1 MNFVSIRKKLM
12 FMMGTICALF
22 GVALAF
28 ILFFAI
34 DQSRKAE
41 TLQKEI
47 SPLATEL
54 KERGDAYQVQLSAL
68 RGYLLQH
75 DQVELDKFNEMSKRL
90 EDSKDKL
97 LSNPNLSSSVKSTME
112 LGSTWRKFIE
122 EKVFT
127 LAKEQKW
134 EEALQVASSENGTVY
149 KVIGDFTNYSNE
161 QAKLREQ
168 SIEKIDQSALLIEYV
183 IFLSLVVCIIVAI
196 ILAWWFSGKL
206 VKPIQ
211 QIDTKL
217 KELASQEGD
226 LTARLQVNSNDEIGA
241 IATSFNKMLENLQ
254 HIINRVQKTSVE
266 VQTASENMLE
276 KTNTS
281 REATLRVQSSMSNL
295 NASIQSQT
303 SSMEESSTAMDDMAV
318 SVQRIAESASSVA
331 ELAVATSEHA
341 SDGSTVIQ
349 KSVSQMTTIHE
360 AVNATSE
367 VVERLITHTKYIDT
381 AVQSISNIAE
391 QTNLLA
397 LNASIEAARAGE
409 HGKGFAVVADEVRKL
424 AEQSQLAATDIN
436 HLLHQIQADTK
447 IANDMMTQGQAEA
460 SEGITVIRT
469 AGSSFSEIVN
479 HINKVSTQMQEMSA
493 TAEEMAASSEEMNA
507 ALNNIASISNE
518 VAAETSQTAHSAGDQ
533 VNKMSIVANKSSEM
547 KTIVQEL
554 EVLVSH
560 FKTNI

>member
-1 MNFVSIRKKLM
+1 MNFISIRKKLM
-12 FMMGTICALF
+12 FMMGMICALF
-22 GVALAF
+22 GIALAF
-28 ILFFAI
+28 ILFFTM
-34 DQSRKAE
+34 DQSHKAE

-90 EDSKDKL
+90 EDTKGQL
-97 LSNPNLSSSVKSTME
+97 LSNPNTSQSVKSTME

-134 EEALQVASSENGTVY
+134 EEALQVASTENGTVY

-168 SIEKIDQSALLIEYV
+168 SIEKIDQSSLRIEYV
-183 IFLSLVVCIIVAI
+183 VFLSLVICIVTAI

-241 IATSFNKMLENLQ
+241 IASSFNKMLENLQ

-281 REATLRVQSSMSNL
+281 REATIRVQSSMSNL
-295 NASIQSQT
+295 NSSIQSQT
-303 SSMEESSTAMDDMAV
+303 SSMEESSTAMDDMAI

-341 SDGSTVIQ
+341 NDGSTVIQ
-349 KSVSQMTTIHE
+349 KSISQMTTIHE

-409 HGKGFAVVADEVRKL
+409 QGKGFAVVADEVRKL
-424 AEQSQLAATDIN
+424 AEQSKTAATDIN
-436 HLLHQIQADTK
+436 QLLHQIQNDTET
-447 IANDMMTQGQAEA
+447 ASSMMSQGRSEA
-460 SEGITVIRT
+460 FEGITVVRE
-469 AGSSFSEIVN
+469 AGTSFTTIVEQV
-479 HINKVSTQMQEMSA
+479 NKVSTQMQDISA
-493 TAEEMAASSEEMNA
+493 TAEEMAASAEEMNA
-507 ALNNIASISNE
+507 SLNNIASISNE
-518 VAAETSQTAHSAGDQ
+518 V
-533 VNKMSIVANKSSEM
+533 SSETAATAQSAEQKVIVMNEMTLTAKQM
-547 KTIVQEL
+547 KQTVEEL
-554 EVLVSH
+554 DQLVSH
-560 FKTNI
+560 FKTE

>member
-22 GVALAF
+22 GIALAF

-97 LSNPNLSSSVKSTME
+97 LSNPNVSSSVKSTME
-112 LGSTWRKFIE
+112 LGSNWRKFVE
-122 EKVFT
+122 GKVFT

-134 EEALQVASSENGTVY
+134 EEALQVASTENGTVY

-168 SIEKIDQSALLIEYV
+168 SIEKIDQSSVGIEYAV
-183 IFLSLVVCIIVAI
+183 FLSLVICIVVAI

-241 IATSFNKMLENLQ
+241 IAASFNKMLENLQ

-281 REATLRVQSSMSNL
+281 REATIRVQSSMSNL

-409 HGKGFAVVADEVRKL
+409 QGKGFAVVADEVRKL
-424 AEQSQLAATDIN
+424 AEQSKTAATDIN
-436 HLLHQIQADTK
+436 QLLHQIQNDTET
-447 IANDMMTQGQAEA
+447 ASSMMSQGRSEA
-460 SEGITVIRT
+460 FEGINVIRE
-469 AGSSFSEIVN
+469 AGTSFTTIVEQV
-479 HINKVSTQMQEMSA
+479 NKVSTQMQDISA
-493 TAEEMAASSEEMNA
+493 TAEEMAASAEEMNA
-507 ALNNIASISNE
+507 SLNNIASISTE
-518 VAAETSQTAHSAGDQ
+518 V
-533 VNKMSIVANKSSEM
+533 SSETAATAQSAEQKVIVMNEMTVTAGKM
-547 KTIVQEL
+547 KQTVEEL
-554 EVLVSH
+554 DQLVSH
-560 FKTNI
+560 FKTE

>member
-22 GVALAF
+22 GIALAF
-28 ILFFAI
+28 ILYFAI
-34 DQSRKAE
+34 DQSHKADA
-41 TLQKEI
+41 LQEDI

-75 DQVELDKFNEMSKRL
+75 DQVELDKFNEMSKNL
-90 EDSKDKL
+90 EDSKDKI
-97 LSNPNLSSSVKSTME
+97 LSNPNLSPSVKNTME

-134 EEALQVASSENGTVY
+134 EEALQVASTENGTVY

-168 SIEKIDQSALLIEYV
+168 SIEQIDQSALRIEYAV
-183 IFLSLVVCIIVAI
+183 FLSLVICIVVAI

-211 QIDTKL
+211 QIDIKL

-226 LTARLQVNSNDEIGA
+226 LTARLQVTSNDEIGA

-254 HIINRVQKTSVE
+254 HIIYRVQKTSLE

-276 KTNTS
+276 NTNTS
-281 REATLRVQSSMSNL
+281 REATIQIQSSMSNL

-341 SDGSTVIQ
+341 NDGNTVIQ

-409 HGKGFAVVADEVRKL
+409 QGKGFAVVADEVRKL
-424 AEQSQLAATDIN
+424 AEQSKTAATDIN
-436 HLLHQIQADTK
+436 KLLHQIQNDTET
-447 IANDMMTQGQAEA
+447 ASSMMAQGRSEA
-460 SEGITVIRT
+460 FEGIHVIREAGTSFT
-469 AGSSFSEIVN
+469 AIVEQVN
-479 HINKVSTQMQEMSA
+479 TVSTQMQDISA
-493 TAEEMAASSEEMNA
+493 TAEEMAASAEEMNA
-507 ALNNIASISNE
+507 SLNNIASISNE
-518 VAAETSQTAHSAGDQ
+518 V
-533 VNKMSIVANKSSEM
+533 SSETAATAQSAEQKVIVMNEMTVTAGQM
-547 KTIVQEL
+547 KQTVEEL
-554 EVLVSH
+554 DQLVSH
-560 FKTNI
+560 FKTK

>member
-1 MNFVSIRKKLM
+1 MNFMSIRKKLM

-22 GVALAF
+22 GIALAF
-28 ILFFAI
+28 ILFFAV
-34 DQSRKAE
+34 DQSHKAE
-41 TLQKEI
+41 ALQKDI

-75 DQVELDKFNEMSKRL
+75 DQVELDKFHEMSKLL
-90 EDSKDKL
+90 EDNKAQL
-97 LSNPNLSSSVKSTME
+97 LSNPNVSQSVKDTME
-112 LGSTWRKFIE
+112 LGSTWRKFVE
-122 EKVFT
+122 EKVFS

-134 EEALQVASSENGTVY
+134 EEALQLASSENGTVY

-168 SIEKIDQSALLIEYV
+168 SIEKIDQSSLLIEYIV
-183 IFLSLVVCIIVAI
+183 FLSLVICIIVAL

-206 VKPIQ
+206 VKPIE

-241 IATSFNKMLENLQ
+241 IATSFNNMLENLQ

-266 VQTASENMLE
+266 VQNASENMLE

-281 REATLRVQSSMSNL
+281 RDATIKVQSSMSNL

-303 SSMEESSTAMDDMAV
+303 SSMEESSTAMDDMAM

-341 SDGSTVIQ
+341 NDGSTVIQ
-349 KSVSQMTTIHE
+349 KSISQMTTIHE

-367 VVERLITHTKYIDT
+367 VVERLITHTKYIDA

-409 HGKGFAVVADEVRKL
+409 QGKGFAVVADEVRKL
-424 AEQSQLAATDIN
+424 AEQSKTAATDIN
-436 HLLHQIQADTK
+436 QLLHQIQNDTK
-447 IANDMMTQGQAEA
+447 TASSMMSQGRSEA
-460 SEGITVIRT
+460 FEGINVIRE
-469 AGSSFSEIVN
+469 AGSSFTTIVGQVN
-479 HINKVSTQMQEMSA
+479 TVSTQIQDISA
-493 TAEEMAASSEEMNA
+493 TAEEMAASAEEMNA
-507 ALNNIASISNE
+507 SLNNIASISNE
-518 VAAETSQTAHSAGDQ
+518 V
-533 VNKMSIVANKSSEM
+533 SSETVATAQFAAQKVVVMNEMTLTAKQM
-547 KTIVQEL
+547 KQTVEEL
-554 EVLVSH
+554 DQLVSH
-560 FKTNI
+560 FKTE

>member
-22 GVALAF
+22 GIALAF

-97 LSNPNLSSSVKSTME
+97 LSNPNASSSVKSTME
-112 LGSTWRKFIE
+112 LGSTWRKFVE

-168 SIEKIDQSALLIEYV
+168 SIEQIDQSSLGIEYAV
-183 IFLSLVVCIIVAI
+183 FLSLVICIVVAI

-318 SVQRIAESASSVA
+318 SVQRIAETASSVA

-409 HGKGFAVVADEVRKL
+409 QGKGFAVVADEVRKL
-424 AEQSQLAATDIN
+424 AEQSKTAATDIN
-436 HLLHQIQADTK
+436 QLLHQIQNDTET
-447 IANDMMTQGQAEA
+447 ASSMMSQGRSEA
-460 SEGITVIRT
+460 FEGINVIRE
-469 AGSSFSEIVN
+469 AGTSFTTIVEQV
-479 HINKVSTQMQEMSA
+479 NKVSTQMQDISA
-493 TAEEMAASSEEMNA
+493 TAEEMAASAEEMNA
-507 ALNNIASISNE
+507 SLNNIASISTE
-518 VAAETSQTAHSAGDQ
+518 V
-533 VNKMSIVANKSSEM
+533 SSETAATAQSAEQKVIVMNEMTVTARKM
-547 KTIVQEL
+547 KQTVEEL
-554 EVLVSH
+554 DQLVSH
-560 FKTNI
+560 FKTE

>member
-1 MNFVSIRKKLM
+1 
-12 FMMGTICALF
+12 MMGTICALF
-22 GVALAF
+22 GIALAF

-112 LGSTWRKFIE
+112 LGSTWRKFVE

-168 SIEKIDQSALLIEYV
+168 SIEQIDQSSLGIEYAV
-183 IFLSLVVCIIVAI
+183 FLSLVICIVVAI

-424 AEQSQLAATDIN
+424 AEQSKTAATDIN
-436 HLLHQIQADTK
+436 QLLHQIQNDTET
-447 IANDMMTQGQAEA
+447 ASSMMSQGRSEA
-460 SEGITVIRT
+460 FEGINVIRE
-469 AGSSFSEIVN
+469 AGTSFTTIVEQV
-479 HINKVSTQMQEMSA
+479 NKVSTQMQDISA
-493 TAEEMAASSEEMNA
+493 TAEEMAASAEEMNA
-507 ALNNIASISNE
+507 SLNNIASISTE
-518 VAAETSQTAHSAGDQ
+518 V
-533 VNKMSIVANKSSEM
+533 SSETAATAQSAEQKVIVMNEMTVTARKM
-547 KTIVQEL
+547 KQTVEEL
-554 EVLVSH
+554 DQLVSH
-560 FKTNI
+560 FKTE

>member
-1 MNFVSIRKKLM
+1 MNFISIRKKLM
-12 FMMGTICALF
+12 FMMGMICALF
-22 GVALAF
+22 GIALAF
-28 ILFFAI
+28 ILFFTM
-34 DQSRKAE
+34 DQSHKAE

-90 EDSKDKL
+90 EDTKEQL
-97 LSNPNLSSSVKSTME
+97 LSNPNTSQSVKSTME
-112 LGSTWRKFIE
+112 LGSTWRKFVE

-134 EEALQVASSENGTVY
+134 EEALQVASTENGTVY
-149 KVIGDFTNYSNE
+149 KVIGDFTNYTNE

-168 SIEKIDQSALLIEYV
+168 SIEKIDQSSLRIEYV
-183 IFLSLVVCIIVAI
+183 VFLSLVICIVTAI

-281 REATLRVQSSMSNL
+281 REATIRVQSSMSNL
-295 NASIQSQT
+295 NSSIQSQT
-303 SSMEESSTAMDDMAV
+303 SSMEESSTAMDDMAI

-341 SDGSTVIQ
+341 NDGSTVIQ

-409 HGKGFAVVADEVRKL
+409 QGKGFAVVADEVRKL
-424 AEQSQLAATDIN
+424 AEQSKTAAKDIN
-436 HLLHQIQADTK
+436 QLLHQIQNDTET
-447 IANDMMTQGQAEA
+447 ASSMMSKGRSEA
-460 SEGITVIRT
+460 FEGITVVRE
-469 AGSSFSEIVN
+469 AGTSFTTIVEQV
-479 HINKVSTQMQEMSA
+479 NKVSTQMQDISA
-493 TAEEMAASSEEMNA
+493 TAEEMAASAEEMNA
-507 ALNNIASISNE
+507 SLNNIASISNE
-518 VAAETSQTAHSAGDQ
+518 V
-533 VNKMSIVANKSSEM
+533 SSETATTAQSAEQKVIVMNEMTLTAKQM
-547 KTIVQEL
+547 KQTVEEL
-554 EVLVSH
+554 DELVSH
-560 FKTNI
+560 FKTE

>member
-1 MNFVSIRKKLM
+1 MNFISIRKKLM

-22 GVALAF
+22 GIALAF
-28 ILFFAI
+28 ILFFAV
-34 DQSRKAE
+34 DQSHKAE
-41 TLQKEI
+41 ALQKDI

-75 DQVELDKFNEMSKRL
+75 DQVELDKFHEMSKLL
-90 EDSKDKL
+90 EDNKAQL
-97 LSNPNLSSSVKSTME
+97 LSNPNVSQSVKDTME
-112 LGSTWRKFIE
+112 LGSTWRKFVE
-122 EKVFT
+122 EKVFS

-134 EEALQVASSENGTVY
+134 EEALQLASSENGTVY

-168 SIEKIDQSALLIEYV
+168 SIEKIDQSSLLIEYIV
-183 IFLSLVVCIIVAI
+183 FLSLVICIIVAL

-206 VKPIQ
+206 VKPIE

-241 IATSFNKMLENLQ
+241 IATSFNNMLENLQ

-266 VQTASENMLE
+266 VQNASENMLE

-281 REATLRVQSSMSNL
+281 RDATIKVQSSMSNL

-303 SSMEESSTAMDDMAV
+303 SSMEESSTAMDDMAM

-341 SDGSTVIQ
+341 NDGSTVIQ
-349 KSVSQMTTIHE
+349 KSISQMTTIHE

-367 VVERLITHTKYIDT
+367 VVERLITHTKYIDA

-409 HGKGFAVVADEVRKL
+409 QGKGFAVVADEVRKL
-424 AEQSQLAATDIN
+424 AEQSKTAAKDIN
-436 HLLHQIQADTK
+436 QLLHQIQNDTK
-447 IANDMMTQGQAEA
+447 TASSMMAQGRSEA
-460 SEGITVIRT
+460 FEGINVIRD
-469 AGSSFSEIVN
+469 AGSSFTTIVGQV
-479 HINKVSTQMQEMSA
+479 NKVSTQMQDISA
-493 TAEEMAASSEEMNA
+493 TAEEMAASAEEMNA
-507 ALNNIASISNE
+507 SLNNIASISNE
-518 VAAETSQTAHSAGDQ
+518 V
-533 VNKMSIVANKSSEM
+533 SSETAATAQSAAQKVVVMNEMTKTAKEM
-547 KTIVQEL
+547 KQTVEEL
-554 EVLVSH
+554 DELVSH
-560 FKTNI
+560 FKTE

>member
-22 GVALAF
+22 GIALAF

-97 LSNPNLSSSVKSTME
+97 LSNPNASSSVKSTME
-112 LGSTWRKFIE
+112 LGSTWRKFVE

-161 QAKLREQ
+161 QATLREQ

-183 IFLSLVVCIIVAI
+183 IFLSLVICIVAAI

-281 REATLRVQSSMSNL
+281 REATVRVQSSMSNL
-295 NASIQSQT
+295 NASIQSQA

-409 HGKGFAVVADEVRKL
+409 QGKGFAVVADEVRKL
-424 AEQSQLAATDIN
+424 AEQSKTAATDIN
-436 HLLHQIQADTK
+436 QLLHQIQNDTET
-447 IANDMMTQGQAEA
+447 ASSMMSQGRSEA
-460 SEGITVIRT
+460 FEGIHVIRE
-469 AGSSFSEIVN
+469 AGTSFTTIVEQV
-479 HINKVSTQMQEMSA
+479 NKVSTQMQDISA
-493 TAEEMAASSEEMNA
+493 TAEEMAASAEEMNA
-507 ALNNIASISNE
+507 SLNNIASISTE
-518 VAAETSQTAHSAGDQ
+518 V
-533 VNKMSIVANKSSEM
+533 SSETAATAQSAEQKVIVMNEMTVTAGKM
-547 KTIVQEL
+547 KQTVEEL
-554 EVLVSH
+554 DQLVSH
-560 FKTNI
+560 FKTE

>member
-1 MNFVSIRKKLM
+1 MSFMSIRKKLL
-12 FMMGTICALF
+12 FMMGTVCALF
-22 GVALAF
+22 GIALAF

-34 DQSRKAE
+34 DQTRKAE
-41 TLQKEI
+41 ALQKEI

-75 DQVELDKFNEMSKRL
+75 DQVELDKFHEMSKLL
-90 EDSKDKL
+90 EDKKAQL
-97 LSNPNLSSSVKSTME
+97 LSNPNVSQSVKDTME

-122 EKVFT
+122 EKVFS

-134 EEALQVASSENGTVY
+134 DEALQVASSENGTVY

-161 QAKLREQ
+161 QAKLRER

-183 IFLSLVVCIIVAI
+183 IFLSLVICIVVAI

-217 KELASQEGD
+217 KELSSQEGD

-266 VQTASENMLE
+266 VQNASENMLE

-281 REATLRVQSSMSNL
+281 LDATIKVQNSMSNL

-303 SSMEESSTAMDDMAV
+303 SSMEESSTAMDDMSI

-331 ELAVATSEHA
+331 ELAVVTSEHA
-341 SDGSTVIQ
+341 NDGSTVIQ
-349 KSVSQMTTIHE
+349 KSISQMTTIHE

-409 HGKGFAVVADEVRKL
+409 QGKGFAVVADEVRKL
-424 AEQSQLAATDIN
+424 AEQSKTAATDIN
-436 HLLHQIQADTK
+436 QLLHQIQNDTET
-447 IANDMMTQGQAEA
+447 ASSMMSQGRSEA
-460 SEGITVIRT
+460 FEGINVIRE
-469 AGSSFSEIVN
+469 AGSSFTTIVDQV
-479 HINKVSTQMQEMSA
+479 NKVSTQIQDISA
-493 TAEEMAASSEEMNA
+493 TAEEMAASAEEMNA
-507 ALNNIASISNE
+507 SLNNIASISNE
-518 VAAETSQTAHSAGDQ
+518 V
-533 VNKMSIVANKSSEM
+533 SSETAATAQSAEQKVVVMNEMTLTAKQM
-547 KTIVQEL
+547 KQTVEEL
-554 EVLVSH
+554 DQLVSH
-560 FKTNI
+560 FKTE

>member
-1 MNFVSIRKKLM
+1 MNFISIRKKLM

-22 GVALAF
+22 GIALAF

-34 DQSRKAE
+34 DQSHKAE

-97 LSNPNLSSSVKSTME
+97 LSNPNISQSVKDTMN

-134 EEALQVASSENGTVY
+134 EEALQVASTENGSVY

-161 QAKLREQ
+161 QAKLRDQ
-168 SIEKIDQSALLIEYV
+168 SIKKIDQSSLQIEYV
-183 IFLSLVVCIIVAI
+183 VFLSLVICITVAI

-211 QIDTKL
+211 QIDSKL
-217 KELASQEGD
+217 KELSSQEGD
-226 LTARLQVNSNDEIGA
+226 LTARLQVSSNDEIGT

-266 VQTASENMLE
+266 VQNASENMLE
-276 KTNTS
+276 KTNIS
-281 REATLRVQSSMSNL
+281 REATIRVQSSMSSL
-295 NASIQSQT
+295 NANIQSQA
-303 SSMEESSTAMDDMAV
+303 SSMEESSTAMDDMTV
-318 SVQRIAESASSVA
+318 SVQRIAESASSVT
-331 ELAVATSEHA
+331 ELAVTTSEQA
-341 SDGSTVIQ
+341 NDGSSVIQ
-349 KSVSQMTTIHE
+349 KSVSQMTTIHD

-409 HGKGFAVVADEVRKL
+409 QGKGFAVVADEVRKL
-424 AEQSQLAATDIN
+424 AEQSKTAATDIN
-436 HLLHQIQADTK
+436 QLLHQIQQDTET
-447 IANDMMTQGQAEA
+447 ASSMMAQGRSEA
-460 SEGITVIRT
+460 FEGIHVIRE
-469 AGSSFSEIVN
+469 AGNSFTTIVEQV
-479 HINKVSTQMQEMSA
+479 NKVSTQMQDISA
-493 TAEEMAASSEEMNA
+493 TAEEMAASAEEMNA
-507 ALNNIASISNE
+507 SLNNIASISTE
-518 VAAETSQTAHSAGDQ
+518 V
-533 VNKMSIVANKSSEM
+533 SSETAATAQSAEQKVITMNEMTVTARQM
-547 KTIVQEL
+547 KQTVQEL
-554 EVLVSH
+554 DQLVSH
-560 FKTNI
+560 FKTE

>member
-22 GVALAF
+22 GIALAF

-75 DQVELDKFNEMSKRL
+75 DQVEIDKFNEMSKRL

-112 LGSTWRKFIE
+112 LGSTWRKFVE

-168 SIEKIDQSALLIEYV
+168 SIEQIDQSSLGIEYAV
-183 IFLSLVVCIIVAI
+183 FLSLVICIIVAI

-217 KELASQEGD
+217 KELASEEGD

-241 IATSFNKMLENLQ
+241 IAASFNKMLENLQ

-281 REATLRVQSSMSNL
+281 REATLRVQRSMSNL

-409 HGKGFAVVADEVRKL
+409 QGKGFAVVADEVRKL
-424 AEQSQLAATDIN
+424 AEQSKTAATDIN
-436 HLLHQIQADTK
+436 QLLHQIQNDTET
-447 IANDMMTQGQAEA
+447 ASSMMSQGRSEA
-460 SEGITVIRT
+460 FEGLNVIRE
-469 AGSSFSEIVN
+469 AGTSFTTIVEQV
-479 HINKVSTQMQEMSA
+479 NKVSTQMQDISA
-493 TAEEMAASSEEMNA
+493 TAEEMAASAEEMNA
-507 ALNNIASISNE
+507 SLNNIASISTE
-518 VAAETSQTAHSAGDQ
+518 V
-533 VNKMSIVANKSSEM
+533 SSETAATAQSAEQKVIVMNEMTVTARKM
-547 KTIVQEL
+547 KQTVEEL
-554 EVLVSH
+554 DQLVSH
-560 FKTNI
+560 FKTE

>member
-22 GVALAF
+22 GIALAF

-112 LGSTWRKFIE
+112 LGSTWRKFVE

-149 KVIGDFTNYSNE
+149 KVIGDFTKYSNE

-168 SIEKIDQSALLIEYV
+168 SIEQIDQSSLGIEYAV
-183 IFLSLVVCIIVAI
+183 FLSLVICIVVAI

-281 REATLRVQSSMSNL
+281 REATVRVQSSMSNL

-409 HGKGFAVVADEVRKL
+409 QGKGFAVVADEVRKL
-424 AEQSQLAATDIN
+424 AEQSKTAATDIN
-436 HLLHQIQADTK
+436 QLLHQIQNDTET
-447 IANDMMTQGQAEA
+447 ASSMMSQGRSEA
-460 SEGITVIRT
+460 FEGINVIRE
-469 AGSSFSEIVN
+469 AGTSFTTIVEQV
-479 HINKVSTQMQEMSA
+479 NKVSTQMQDISA
-493 TAEEMAASSEEMNA
+493 TAEEMAASAEEMNA
-507 ALNNIASISNE
+507 SLNNIASISTE
-518 VAAETSQTAHSAGDQ
+518 V
-533 VNKMSIVANKSSEM
+533 SSETAATAQSAEQKVIVMNEMTVTARKM
-547 KTIVQEL
+547 KQTVEEL
-554 EVLVSH
+554 DQLVSH
-560 FKTNI
+560 FKTE

>member
-1 MNFVSIRKKLM
+1 MNFISIRKKLM

-22 GVALAF
+22 GIALAF

-41 TLQKEI
+41 ALQKEI

-75 DQVELDKFNEMSKRL
+75 DQVELDKFHEMSKRL

-97 LSNPNLSSSVKSTME
+97 LSNPNISQPVKDTMQ
-112 LGSTWRKFIE
+112 LGSTWRQFIDD
-122 EKVFT
+122 KVVT

-134 EEALQVASSENGTVY
+134 DEALQVASSENGTVY

-161 QAKLREQ
+161 QAKLRDQ
-168 SIEKIDQSALLIEYV
+168 SIEKIDQSSLLIEYV
-183 IFLSLVVCIIVAI
+183 VFLSLVICIVVAI

-217 KELASQEGD
+217 KELSSQEGD

-266 VQTASENMLE
+266 VQNASENMLE

-281 REATLRVQSSMSNL
+281 LDATIKVQSSMSNL

-303 SSMEESSTAMDDMAV
+303 SSMEESSTAMDDMAL

-331 ELAVATSEHA
+331 ELAVTTSEHA
-341 SDGSTVIQ
+341 NDGNTVIQ
-349 KSVSQMTTIHE
+349 KSITQMTTIHE

-409 HGKGFAVVADEVRKL
+409 QGKGFAVVADEVRKL
-424 AEQSQLAATDIN
+424 AEQSKTAATDIN
-436 HLLHQIQADTK
+436 QLLHQIQNDTET
-447 IANDMMTQGQAEA
+447 ASSMMSQGRSEA
-460 SEGITVIRT
+460 FEGINVIRE
-469 AGSSFSEIVN
+469 AGSSFTIIVGQV
-479 HINKVSTQMQEMSA
+479 NKVSTQIQDISA
-493 TAEEMAASSEEMNA
+493 TAEEMAASAEEMNA
-507 ALNNIASISNE
+507 SLNNITSISNE
-518 VAAETSQTAHSAGDQ
+518 VSSETAATAQSAGKKVLVMNEMTLTAKQMKQTVEELDQ
-533 VNKMSIVANKSSEM
+533 
-547 KTIVQEL
+547 
-554 EVLVSH
+554 LVSH
-560 FKTNI
+560 FKTE

>member
-1 MNFVSIRKKLM
+1 MNFISIRKKLM
-12 FMMGTICALF
+12 FMMGMICALF
-22 GVALAF
+22 GIALAF
-28 ILFFAI
+28 ILFFTM
-34 DQSRKAE
+34 DQSHKAE

-90 EDSKDKL
+90 EDTKGQL
-97 LSNPNLSSSVKSTME
+97 LSNPNTSQSVKSTME

-134 EEALQVASSENGTVY
+134 EEALQVASTENGTVY
-149 KVIGDFTNYSNE
+149 KVIGDFTNYTNE

-168 SIEKIDQSALLIEYV
+168 SIEKIDQSSLRIEYV
-183 IFLSLVVCIIVAI
+183 VFLSLVICIVTAI

-266 VQTASENMLE
+266 VQNASENMLE

-281 REATLRVQSSMSNL
+281 LDATIKVQSSMSNL

-303 SSMEESSTAMDDMAV
+303 SSMEESSTAMDDMAL

-331 ELAVATSEHA
+331 ELAVTTSEHA
-341 SDGSTVIQ
+341 NDGNTVIQ
-349 KSVSQMTTIHE
+349 KSITQMTTIHE

-409 HGKGFAVVADEVRKL
+409 QGKGFAVVADEVRKL
-424 AEQSQLAATDIN
+424 AEQSKTAATDIN
-436 HLLHQIQADTK
+436 QLLHQIQNDTET
-447 IANDMMTQGQAEA
+447 ASSMMSQGRSEA
-460 SEGITVIRT
+460 FEGINVVRE
-469 AGSSFSEIVN
+469 AGSSFTTIVGQV
-479 HINKVSTQMQEMSA
+479 NKVSTQIQDISA
-493 TAEEMAASSEEMNA
+493 TAEEMAASAEEMNA
-507 ALNNIASISNE
+507 SLNNITSISNE
-518 VAAETSQTAHSAGDQ
+518 VSSETAATAQSAGKKVLVMNEMTLTAKQMKQTVEELDQ
-533 VNKMSIVANKSSEM
+533 
-547 KTIVQEL
+547 
-554 EVLVSH
+554 LVSH
-560 FKTNI
+560 FKTE

>member
-1 MNFVSIRKKLM
+1 
-12 FMMGTICALF
+12 MGTICALF

-409 HGKGFAVVADEVRKL
+409 QGKGFAVVADEVRKL
-424 AEQSQLAATDIN
+424 AEQSKTAATDIN
-436 HLLHQIQADTK
+436 QLLHQIQNDTET
-447 IANDMMTQGQAEA
+447 ASSMMSQGRSEA
-460 SEGITVIRT
+460 FEGINVIRE
-469 AGSSFSEIVN
+469 AGTSFTTIVEQV
-479 HINKVSTQMQEMSA
+479 NKVSTQMQDISA
-493 TAEEMAASSEEMNA
+493 TAEERAASAEEMNA
-507 ALNNIASISNE
+507 SLNNIASISTE
-518 VAAETSQTAHSAGDQ
+518 V
-533 VNKMSIVANKSSEM
+533 SSETAATAQSAEQKVIVMNEMAVTAGKM
-547 KTIVQEL
+547 KQTVEEL
-554 EVLVSH
+554 DQLVSH
-560 FKTNI
+560 FKTE

>member
-1 MNFVSIRKKLM
+1 MNFISIRKKLM
-12 FMMGTICALF
+12 FMMGMICALF
-22 GVALAF
+22 GIALAF
-28 ILFFAI
+28 ILFFTM
-34 DQSRKAE
+34 DQSHKAE

-90 EDSKDKL
+90 EDTKGQL
-97 LSNPNLSSSVKSTME
+97 LSNPNTSQSVKSTME

-134 EEALQVASSENGTVY
+134 EEALQVASTENGTVY
-149 KVIGDFTNYSNE
+149 KVIGDFTNYTNE

-168 SIEKIDQSALLIEYV
+168 SIEKIDQSSLRIEYV
-183 IFLSLVVCIIVAI
+183 VFLSLVICIVTAI
-196 ILAWWFSGKL
+196 ILAWLFSGKL

-266 VQTASENMLE
+266 VQTAEENMLE

-281 REATLRVQSSMSNL
+281 REATIRVQSSMSNL
-295 NASIQSQT
+295 NSSIQSQT
-303 SSMEESSTAMDDMAV
+303 SSMEESSTAMDDMAI

-331 ELAVATSEHA
+331 ELAVATYEHA
-341 SDGSTVIQ
+341 NDGSTVIQ

-409 HGKGFAVVADEVRKL
+409 QGKGFAVVADEVRKL
-424 AEQSQLAATDIN
+424 AEQSKTAAKDIN
-436 HLLHQIQADTK
+436 QLLHQIQNDTET
-447 IANDMMTQGQAEA
+447 ASSMMSQGRSEA
-460 SEGITVIRT
+460 FEGITVVRE
-469 AGSSFSEIVN
+469 AGTSFTTIVEQV
-479 HINKVSTQMQEMSA
+479 NKVSTQMQDISA
-493 TAEEMAASSEEMNA
+493 TAEEMAASAEEMNA
-507 ALNNIASISNE
+507 SLNNIASISNE
-518 VAAETSQTAHSAGDQ
+518 V
-533 VNKMSIVANKSSEM
+533 SSETAATAQSAEQKVIVMNEMTLTAKQM
-547 KTIVQEL
+547 KQTVEEL
-554 EVLVSH
+554 DQLVSH
-560 FKTNI
+560 FKTE

>member
-1 MNFVSIRKKLM
+1 MNFMSIRKKLL

-22 GVALAF
+22 GIALAF
-28 ILFFAI
+28 ILFFAV
-34 DQSRKAE
+34 DQSHKAE
-41 TLQKEI
+41 TLQKDI

-75 DQVELDKFNEMSKRL
+75 DQVELDKFHEMSKLL
-90 EDSKDKL
+90 EDNKAQL
-97 LSNPNLSSSVKSTME
+97 LSNPNVSQSVKDTME
-112 LGSTWRKFIE
+112 LGSTWRIFIE
-122 EKVFT
+122 EKVFS

-134 EEALQVASSENGTVY
+134 EEALQLASSENGTVY

-168 SIEKIDQSALLIEYV
+168 SIEKIDQSSLLIEYIV
-183 IFLSLVVCIIVAI
+183 FLSLVICVIVAL

-206 VKPIQ
+206 VKPIE

-241 IATSFNKMLENLQ
+241 IATSFNNMLENLQ

-266 VQTASENMLE
+266 VQNASENMLE

-281 REATLRVQSSMSNL
+281 RDATIKVQSSMSNL

-303 SSMEESSTAMDDMAV
+303 SSMEESSTAMDDMAM

-341 SDGSTVIQ
+341 NDGSTVIQ
-349 KSVSQMTTIHE
+349 KSISQMTTIHE

-367 VVERLITHTKYIDT
+367 VVERLITHTKYIDA

-409 HGKGFAVVADEVRKL
+409 QGKGFAVVADEVRKL
-424 AEQSQLAATDIN
+424 AEQSKTAATDIN
-436 HLLHQIQADTK
+436 QLLHQIQNDTK
-447 IANDMMTQGQAEA
+447 TASSMMSQGRSEA
-460 SEGITVIRT
+460 FEGINVIRE
-469 AGSSFSEIVN
+469 AGSSFTTIVGQVN
-479 HINKVSTQMQEMSA
+479 TVSTQIQDISA
-493 TAEEMAASSEEMNA
+493 TAEEMAASAEEMNA
-507 ALNNIASISNE
+507 SLNNIASISNE
-518 VAAETSQTAHSAGDQ
+518 V
-533 VNKMSIVANKSSEM
+533 SSETVATAQFAAQKVVVMNEMTLTAKQM
-547 KTIVQEL
+547 KQTVEEL
-554 EVLVSH
+554 DQLVSH
-560 FKTNI
+560 FKTE

>member
-1 MNFVSIRKKLM
+1 MNFVSIRKKLI

-22 GVALAF
+22 GIALAF

-112 LGSTWRKFIE
+112 LGSTWRKFVE

-168 SIEKIDQSALLIEYV
+168 SIEQIDQSSLGIEYAV
-183 IFLSLVVCIIVAI
+183 FLSLVICIVVAI

-217 KELASQEGD
+217 KELASEEGD

-241 IATSFNKMLENLQ
+241 IAASFNKMLENLQ

-409 HGKGFAVVADEVRKL
+409 QGKGFAVVADEVRKL
-424 AEQSQLAATDIN
+424 AEQSKTAATDIN
-436 HLLHQIQADTK
+436 QLLHQIQNDTET
-447 IANDMMTQGQAEA
+447 ASSMMSQGRSEA
-460 SEGITVIRT
+460 FEGINVIRE
-469 AGSSFSEIVN
+469 AGTSFTTIVEQV
-479 HINKVSTQMQEMSA
+479 NKVSTQMQDISA
-493 TAEEMAASSEEMNA
+493 TAEEMAASAEEMNA
-507 ALNNIASISNE
+507 SLNNIASISIE
-518 VAAETSQTAHSAGDQ
+518 V
-533 VNKMSIVANKSSEM
+533 SSETAATAQSAEQKVIVMNEMTVTARKM
-547 KTIVQEL
+547 KQTVEEL
-554 EVLVSH
+554 DQLVSH
-560 FKTNI
+560 FKTE

>member
-1 MNFVSIRKKLM
+1 MNFISIRKKLM
-12 FMMGTICALF
+12 FMMGMICALF
-22 GVALAF
+22 GIALAF
-28 ILFFAI
+28 ILFFTM
-34 DQSRKAE
+34 DQSHKAE

-90 EDSKDKL
+90 EDTKGQL
-97 LSNPNLSSSVKSTME
+97 LSNPNTSQSVKSTME

-134 EEALQVASSENGTVY
+134 EEALQVASTENGTVY

-168 SIEKIDQSALLIEYV
+168 SIEKIDQSSLRIEYV
-183 IFLSLVVCIIVAI
+183 VFLSLVICIVTAI

-281 REATLRVQSSMSNL
+281 REATIRVQSSMSNL
-295 NASIQSQT
+295 NSSIQSQT
-303 SSMEESSTAMDDMAV
+303 SSMEESSTAMDDMAI

-341 SDGSTVIQ
+341 NDGSTVIQ

-409 HGKGFAVVADEVRKL
+409 QGKGFAVVADEVRKL
-424 AEQSQLAATDIN
+424 AEQSKTAAKDIN
-436 HLLHQIQADTK
+436 QLLNQIQNDTET
-447 IANDMMTQGQAEA
+447 ASSMMSKGRSEA
-460 SEGITVIRT
+460 FEGITVVRE
-469 AGSSFSEIVN
+469 AGTSFTTIVEQV
-479 HINKVSTQMQEMSA
+479 NKVSTQMQDISA
-493 TAEEMAASSEEMNA
+493 TAEEMAASAEEMNA
-507 ALNNIASISNE
+507 SLNNIASISNE
-518 VAAETSQTAHSAGDQ
+518 V
-533 VNKMSIVANKSSEM
+533 SSETAATAQSAEQKVIVMNEMTLTAKQM
-547 KTIVQEL
+547 KQTVEEL
-554 EVLVSH
+554 DQLVSH
-560 FKTNI
+560 FKTE

>member
-1 MNFVSIRKKLM
+1 MNFISIRKKLM
-12 FMMGTICALF
+12 FMMGMICALF
-22 GVALAF
+22 GIALAF
-28 ILFFAI
+28 ILFFTM
-34 DQSRKAE
+34 DQSHKAE

-90 EDSKDKL
+90 EDTKGQL
-97 LSNPNLSSSVKSTME
+97 LSNPNTSQSVKSTME

-122 EKVFT
+122 EKVFS

-134 EEALQVASSENGTVY
+134 EEALQVASTENGTVY

-168 SIEKIDQSALLIEYV
+168 SIEKIDQSSLRIEYV
-183 IFLSLVVCIIVAI
+183 VFLSLVICIVTAI

-241 IATSFNKMLENLQ
+241 IASSFNKMLENLQ

-281 REATLRVQSSMSNL
+281 REATIRVQSSMSNL
-295 NASIQSQT
+295 NSSIQSQT
-303 SSMEESSTAMDDMAV
+303 SSMEESSTAMDDMAI

-341 SDGSTVIQ
+341 NDGSTVIQ

-409 HGKGFAVVADEVRKL
+409 QGKGFAVVADEVRKL
-424 AEQSQLAATDIN
+424 AEQSKTAAKDIN
-436 HLLHQIQADTK
+436 QLLHQIQNDTET
-447 IANDMMTQGQAEA
+447 ASSMMSKGRSEA
-460 SEGITVIRT
+460 FEGITVVRE
-469 AGSSFSEIVN
+469 AGTSFTTIVEQV
-479 HINKVSTQMQEMSA
+479 NKVSTQMQDISA
-493 TAEEMAASSEEMNA
+493 TAEEMAASAEEMNA
-507 ALNNIASISNE
+507 SLNNIASISNE
-518 VAAETSQTAHSAGDQ
+518 V
-533 VNKMSIVANKSSEM
+533 SSETAATAQSAEQKVIVMNEMTLTAKQM
-547 KTIVQEL
+547 KQTVEEL
-554 EVLVSH
+554 DQLVSH
-560 FKTNI
+560 FKTE

>member
-22 GVALAF
+22 GIALAF

-112 LGSTWRKFIE
+112 LGSTWRKFVE

-168 SIEKIDQSALLIEYV
+168 AIEKIDQSALLIEYV

-409 HGKGFAVVADEVRKL
+409 QGKGFAVVADEVRKL
-424 AEQSQLAATDIN
+424 AEQSKTAATDIN
-436 HLLHQIQADTK
+436 QLLHQIQNDTET
-447 IANDMMTQGQAEA
+447 ASSMMSQGRSEA
-460 SEGITVIRT
+460 FEGINVIRE
-469 AGSSFSEIVN
+469 AGTSFTTIVEQV
-479 HINKVSTQMQEMSA
+479 NKVSTQMQDISA
-493 TAEEMAASSEEMNA
+493 TAEEMAASAEEMNA
-507 ALNNIASISNE
+507 SLNNIASISTE
-518 VAAETSQTAHSAGDQ
+518 V
-533 VNKMSIVANKSSEM
+533 SSETAATAQSAEQKVIVMNEMAVTAGKM
-547 KTIVQEL
+547 KQTVEEL
-554 EVLVSH
+554 DQLVSH
-560 FKTNI
+560 FKTE

>member
-22 GVALAF
+22 GIALAF

-97 LSNPNLSSSVKSTME
+97 LSNPNASSSVKSTME
-112 LGSTWRKFIE
+112 LGSTWRKFVE

-161 QAKLREQ
+161 QATLREQ

-183 IFLSLVVCIIVAI
+183 IFLSLVICIVAAI

-241 IATSFNKMLENLQ
+241 IAASFNKMLENLQ

-266 VQTASENMLE
+266 VQTASEKMLE

-281 REATLRVQSSMSNL
+281 REATVRVQSSMSNL
-295 NASIQSQT
+295 NASIQSQA

-409 HGKGFAVVADEVRKL
+409 QGKGFAVVADEVRKL
-424 AEQSQLAATDIN
+424 AEQSKTAATDIN
-436 HLLHQIQADTK
+436 QLLYQIQNDTET
-447 IANDMMTQGQAEA
+447 ASSMMSQGRSEA
-460 SEGITVIRT
+460 FEGIHVIRE
-469 AGSSFSEIVN
+469 AGTSFTTIVEQV
-479 HINKVSTQMQEMSA
+479 NKVSTQMQDISA
-493 TAEEMAASSEEMNA
+493 TAEEMAASAEEMNA
-507 ALNNIASISNE
+507 SLNNIASISTE
-518 VAAETSQTAHSAGDQ
+518 V
-533 VNKMSIVANKSSEM
+533 SSETAATAQSAEQKVIVMNEMTVTAGKM
-547 KTIVQEL
+547 KQTVEEL
-554 EVLVSH
+554 DQLVSH
-560 FKTNI
+560 FKTE

>member
-1 MNFVSIRKKLM
+1 MNFISIRKKLM
-12 FMMGTICALF
+12 FMMGMICALF
-22 GVALAF
+22 GIALAF
-28 ILFFAI
+28 ILFFTM
-34 DQSRKAE
+34 DQSHKAE

-90 EDSKDKL
+90 EDTKEQL
-97 LSNPNLSSSVKSTME
+97 LSNPNTSQSVKSTME

-134 EEALQVASSENGTVY
+134 EEALQVASTENGTVY
-149 KVIGDFTNYSNE
+149 KVIGDFTNYTNE

-168 SIEKIDQSALLIEYV
+168 SIEKIDQSSLRIEYV
-183 IFLSLVVCIIVAI
+183 VFLSLVICIVTAI

-281 REATLRVQSSMSNL
+281 REATIRVQSSMSNL
-295 NASIQSQT
+295 NSSIQSQT
-303 SSMEESSTAMDDMAV
+303 SSMEESSTAMDDMAI

-331 ELAVATSEHA
+331 ELAVATYEHA
-341 SDGSTVIQ
+341 NDGSTVIQ

-409 HGKGFAVVADEVRKL
+409 QGKGFAVVADEVRKL
-424 AEQSQLAATDIN
+424 AEQSKTAAKDIN
-436 HLLHQIQADTK
+436 QLLHQIQNDTET
-447 IANDMMTQGQAEA
+447 ASSMMSQGRSEA
-460 SEGITVIRT
+460 FEGITVVRE
-469 AGSSFSEIVN
+469 AGTSFTTIVEQV
-479 HINKVSTQMQEMSA
+479 NKVSTQIQDISA
-493 TAEEMAASSEEMNA
+493 TAEEMAASAEEMNA
-507 ALNNIASISNE
+507 SLNNIASISNE
-518 VAAETSQTAHSAGDQ
+518 V
-533 VNKMSIVANKSSEM
+533 SSETAATAQSAEQKVIVMNEMTLTAKQM
-547 KTIVQEL
+547 KQTVAEL
-554 EVLVSH
+554 DELVSH
-560 FKTNI
+560 FKTE

>member
-12 FMMGTICALF
+12 FMMGTIFALF

-127 LAKEQKW
+127 LAKDQKW

-409 HGKGFAVVADEVRKL
+409 QGKGFAVVADEVRKL
-424 AEQSQLAATDIN
+424 AEQSKTAATDIN
-436 HLLHQIQADTK
+436 QLLHQIQNDTET
-447 IANDMMTQGQAEA
+447 ASSMMSQGRSEA
-460 SEGITVIRT
+460 FEGINVIRE
-469 AGSSFSEIVN
+469 AGTSFTTIVEQV
-479 HINKVSTQMQEMSA
+479 NKVSTQMQDISA
-493 TAEEMAASSEEMNA
+493 TAEEMAASAEEMNA
-507 ALNNIASISNE
+507 SLNNIASISTE
-518 VAAETSQTAHSAGDQ
+518 V
-533 VNKMSIVANKSSEM
+533 SSETAATAQSAEQKVIVMNEMAVTAGKM
-547 KTIVQEL
+547 KQTVEEL
-554 EVLVSH
+554 DQLVSH
-560 FKTNI
+560 FKTE

>member
-22 GVALAF
+22 GIALAF

-112 LGSTWRKFIE
+112 LGSTWRKFVE

-149 KVIGDFTNYSNE
+149 KVIGDFTKYSNE

-168 SIEKIDQSALLIEYV
+168 SIEQIDQSSLGIEYAV
-183 IFLSLVVCIIVAI
+183 FLSLVICIIVAI

-409 HGKGFAVVADEVRKL
+409 QGKGFAVVADEVRKL
-424 AEQSQLAATDIN
+424 AEQSKTAATDIN
-436 HLLHQIQADTK
+436 QLLHQIQNDTET
-447 IANDMMTQGQAEA
+447 ASSMMSQGRSEA
-460 SEGITVIRT
+460 FEGINVIRE
-469 AGSSFSEIVN
+469 AGTSFTTIVEQV
-479 HINKVSTQMQEMSA
+479 NKVSTQMQDISA
-493 TAEEMAASSEEMNA
+493 TAEEMAASAEEMNA
-507 ALNNIASISNE
+507 SLNNIASISTE
-518 VAAETSQTAHSAGDQ
+518 V
-533 VNKMSIVANKSSEM
+533 SSETAATAQSAEQKVIVMNEMTVTARKM
-547 KTIVQEL
+547 KQTVEEL
-554 EVLVSH
+554 DQLVSH
-560 FKTNI
+560 FKTE

>member
-22 GVALAF
+22 GIALAF

-97 LSNPNLSSSVKSTME
+97 LSNPNASSSVKSTME
-112 LGSTWRKFIE
+112 LGSTWRKFVE

-161 QAKLREQ
+161 QATLREQ

-183 IFLSLVVCIIVAI
+183 IFLSLVICIVAAI

-241 IATSFNKMLENLQ
+241 IAASFNKMLENLQ

-281 REATLRVQSSMSNL
+281 REATVRVQSSMSNL

-409 HGKGFAVVADEVRKL
+409 QGKGFAVVADEVRKL
-424 AEQSQLAATDIN
+424 AEQSKTAATDIN
-436 HLLHQIQADTK
+436 QLLHQIQNDTET
-447 IANDMMTQGQAEA
+447 ASSMMSQGRSEA
-460 SEGITVIRT
+460 FEGIHVIRE
-469 AGSSFSEIVN
+469 AGTSFTTIVEQV
-479 HINKVSTQMQEMSA
+479 NKVSTQMQDISA
-493 TAEEMAASSEEMNA
+493 TAEEMAASAEEMNA
-507 ALNNIASISNE
+507 SLNNIASISTE
-518 VAAETSQTAHSAGDQ
+518 V
-533 VNKMSIVANKSSEM
+533 SSETAATAQSAEQKVIVMNEMTVTAGKM
-547 KTIVQEL
+547 KQTVEEL
-554 EVLVSH
+554 DQLVSH
-560 FKTNI
+560 FKTE